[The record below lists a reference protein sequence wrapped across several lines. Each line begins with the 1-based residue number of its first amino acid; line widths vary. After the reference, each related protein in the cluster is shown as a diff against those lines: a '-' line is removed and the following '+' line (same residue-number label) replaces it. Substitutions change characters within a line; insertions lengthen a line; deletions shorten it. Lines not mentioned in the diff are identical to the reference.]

1 MHPVPSIFPS
11 WREIIAEKEKYIC
24 VDMLP
29 QDFELVEIE
38 SPEVSHSLL
47 STFSAS
53 IIVAQRANKRPPIL
67 FQGLSVEQRTD
78 TTAESTNHSCVQV
91 LNATPNQ
98 GCQDGPGP
106 QLSSSLH
113 SPGDR
118 DVVAGETLIMS
129 TSVPHCDIHDS
140 TLTVSAPFDI

>member
-1 MHPVPSIFPS
+1 MVHPVPSIFPS

-29 QDFELVEIE
+29 QDFELVDIE

-78 TTAESTNHSCVQV
+78 ITTDTTTESTNHLHIQV
-91 LNATPNQ
+91 LNTISNQ
-98 GCQDGPGP
+98 RYQDSPGP
-106 QLSSSLH
+106 QLGSSLY
-113 SPGDR
+113 SPSDR
-118 DVVAGETLIMS
+118 DAVRGEVLIMS
-129 TSVPHCDIHDS
+129 TSI
-140 TLTVSAPFDI
+140 LY